1 MRRDEESRAC
11 LNGECVENNQS
22 SNPKKIVEATEKWV
36 QVRVSVNSAAA
47 GHVVFDGMFQRV
59 NFEGKIAPK
68 KFVSATGKEI
78 VDFV

>member
-1 MRRDEESRAC
+1 M
-11 LNGECVENNQS
+11 
-22 SNPKKIVEATEKWV
+22 EATEKWV

-78 VDFV
+78 GDLGDRFGNIVVLDEKGPHI